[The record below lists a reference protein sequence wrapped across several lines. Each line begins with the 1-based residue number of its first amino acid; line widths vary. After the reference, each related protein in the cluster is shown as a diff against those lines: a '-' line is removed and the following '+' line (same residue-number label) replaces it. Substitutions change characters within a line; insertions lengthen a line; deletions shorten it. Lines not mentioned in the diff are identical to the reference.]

1 MTNGL
6 LGCKL
11 GMTQMFNAERV
22 LVPVTVLEVWPGKV
36 VQLKSNDRDGYD
48 AVQLGFQDI
57 AERRLN
63 KPKLGHLKRH
73 ESSPFR
79 YLREFKKE
87 GELEPGQVLTVDM
100 FSAGEEVDV
109 IGKSK
114 GKGFQGVMKRHNFSG
129 GPAGHGSMFHR
140 APGSLGAS
148 SYPSRVWKNQ
158 RLPGQMGNKR
168 VTAQGLRVVEVR
180 PDVNLIFVRGAV
192 PGAIGGQVL
201 IRKRPNRSKS

>member
-1 MTNGL
+1 VTNGL

-11 GMTQMFNAERV
+11 GMTQVFNAERV

-36 VQLKSNDRDGYD
+36 VQLKSSDRDGYD
-48 AVQLGFQDI
+48 AVQLGFQEI

-63 KPKLGHLKRH
+63 KPKRGHLKRH
-73 ESSPFR
+73 ESSSLR

-100 FSAGEEVDV
+100 FSAGEQVDV

-129 GPAGHGSMFHR
+129 GPKSHGSMFHR
-140 APGSLGAS
+140 APGSMGAS
-148 SYPSRVWKNQ
+148 SFPSRVWKNQ

-168 VTAQGLRVVEVR
+168 VTAQGISIVEVR

-201 IRKRPNRSKS
+201 IRKRPHRSKR